1 MGIHKLMSL
10 IQEKAPKSVKM
21 IQMDLLSGKTVACD
35 ASMAIYQFLIATQT
49 FSKMGVPGLQ
59 ELRDADGNL
68 TGHLVGL
75 FHRTIQFMEAGVK
88 PIWIFDGKPPELKA
102 KELDKRKEMKEKAE
116 ESKEKAI
123 EEGDF
128 EKAKQM
134 AGRSIKIT
142 KEMMEDAK
150 TLIKIMGCPVIEAP
164 GEAEAQC
171 AELCRMDL
179 AFGVASEDMDS
190 LTFGA
195 KFLLR
200 GFNSKKEPITQID
213 LNAMLEGFEMNMDEF
228 IDLCIMCGCDYTH
241 SIGGIGPIK
250 AFKLMKDEKNI
261 EGILKVVK
269 EANEDPDKK
278 QKFIIPENFLFEESR
293 TLFKQPDVIRDK
305 AAIEELLKWNKP
317 QEDELKD
324 FLINKKGFA
333 EVKVDSGIK
342 KLLAC

>member
-88 PIWIFDGKPPELKA
+88 PIWIFDGKPPDLKN

-150 TLIKIMGCPVIEAP
+150 NLIRIMGCPVIEAP
-164 GEAEAQC
+164 SEAEAQC
-171 AELCRMDL
+171 AELCRLDL

-195 KFLLR
+195 KYLLR

-213 LNAMLEGFEMNMDEF
+213 LKAMLEGFEMTMDEF

-241 SIGGIGPIK
+241 SIGNIGPIK
-250 AFKLMKDEKNI
+250 AFKLIKEEKNI
-261 EGILKVVK
+261 EGILKVIEK
-269 EANEDPDKK
+269 ANDDPDKK
-278 QKFIIPENFLFEESR
+278 QKYIIPENFLF
-293 TLFKQPDVIRDK
+293 
-305 AAIEELLKWNKP
+305 
-317 QEDELKD
+317 
-324 FLINKKGFA
+324 
-333 EVKVDSGIK
+333 
-342 KLLAC
+342 